1 MYCTDEAQGT
11 RQKCSVSESS
21 AEQDCWF
28 SREGEAES
36 EQRIETERGT
46 EQCDPSLSIFQ
57 MYRRG
62 PERFGD
68 IQTSEVLVYEAGF
81 KSLRK

>member
-21 AEQDCWF
+21 AEHGCWF
-28 SREGEAES
+28 SREWEAES
-36 EQRIETERGT
+36 EQRIETERET

-62 PERFGD
+62 PERFGE
-68 IQTSEVLVYEAGF
+68 IQTSEVLEYETGL
-81 KSLRK
+81 KRMRK